1 MEKLRCSTRRTSF
14 RIREGEKSPFKKGA
28 MELEDFKILTVERFR
43 ACLDLMCGKKN
54 EEYSRNNDK
63 LHNFKTAA
71 MIRNITPEDAL
82 IGMWLKHLVSVF
94 DIVDDLPKLPDN
106 SILEEKITDSI
117 NYLVLLEA
125 LIKERE
131 GKGSG
136 RGT

>member
-1 MEKLRCSTRRTSF
+1 
-14 RIREGEKSPFKKGA
+14 

-71 MIRNITPEDAL
+71 MIRNSTPEDAL